1 MNRTGPYCKAASSLN
16 WWRGESVCC
25 KNNRQFD
32 RVNNT
37 MTVTVKTPLHWLL
50 PLSRGCGILRAGPL
64 EKWTHMIV
72 YLNGKYVDA
81 TQARI
86 SVWDGG
92 YLYGDGIYTTL
103 RLYRGRP
110 ADLAAHYERLQNQA
124 AELNLPLTLSPTDFR
139 EIAVHLAE
147 VNDLTDEDGRL
158 RITLSRGGSFEN
170 PLPLENLQQ
179 IPPTVLFTLAPLPAE
194 LENWRAQGI
203 AAVTLDAAFARGN
216 FPTLKSLNSLATL
229 RALRQAA
236 AAGCQEAILT
246 DATGGLLEGAIS
258 NLFLV
263 AGDHLLT
270 PACGG
275 NFLAGRTREHILA
288 IAGREGI
295 EVREK
300 ALDRR
305 HLEAACE
312 VFMASSVREVL
323 PVISID
329 GVPVGDGKPGDF
341 TRRLQALYRCEVTG
355 AG

>member
-1 MNRTGPYCKAASSLN
+1 
-16 WWRGESVCC
+16 
-25 KNNRQFD
+25 
-32 RVNNT
+32 
-37 MTVTVKTPLHWLL
+37 
-50 PLSRGCGILRAGPL
+50 
-64 EKWTHMIV
+64 MII
-72 YLNGKYVDA
+72 YLNGKYVDTA
-81 TQARI
+81 QARI

-110 ADLAAHYERLQNQA
+110 ADLAAHHQRLRNQA
-124 AELNLPLTLSPTDFR
+124 AELDLPLTLTPADVHQ
-139 EIAVHLAE
+139 IAIHLAE

-158 RITLSRGGSFEN
+158 RITVSRGGSFEN
-170 PLPLENLQQ
+170 PLPLENLHQ
-179 IPPTVLFTLAPLPAE
+179 IAPTVLVTLAPLPAE
-194 LENWRAQGI
+194 LENWRTQGI
-203 AAVTLDAAFARGN
+203 AAITLGASFARGN
-216 FPTLKSLNSLATL
+216 FPTLKTLNSLATL

-263 AGDHLLT
+263 ADDHLLT

-329 GVPVGDGKPGDF
+329 GVPVGGGKPGNI
-341 TRRLQALYRCEVTG
+341 TRHLQDLYRREMT
-355 AG
+355 AGG